1 MNVSHWCV
9 FRLHLSGQL
18 LHRQPALR
26 KPHPAFTAHAV
37 CPDFFLQSVQQ
48 PHQFSRKYHA
58 VPVLAPFLL
67 QLLRQAAA
75 LRFLPLA
82 VLCLDPDERREAS
95 RLVYRLDTCG
105 VGLYRRQP
113 VAVPAVPCLL
123 RFTRQRHPPRQV
135 TLPPPYPFRHSPSQR
150 VVEVAALDQWLAML
164 YPRVEHQAVLAVVVV
179 GPLVVRPYHTRRDA
193 VRLLRQSAVFIIVVN
208 IVRILCDAVIR
219 PRRERAVRV

>member
-1 MNVSHWCV
+1 MTV
-9 FRLHLSGQL
+9 F
-18 LHRQPALR
+18 
-26 KPHPAFTAHAV
+26 
-37 CPDFFLQSVQQ
+37 
-48 PHQFSRKYHA
+48 
-58 VPVLAPFLL
+58 APFLL
-67 QLLRQAAA
+67 YLLRQAAA
-75 LRFLPLA
+75 LRFLPFTVVCFDA
-82 VLCLDPDERREAS
+82 DERREAP
-95 RLVYRLDTCG
+95 RLVYRLDTRG

-179 GPLVVRPYHTRRDA
+179 VVGPLVVRPYHTRRDA